1 MNLVTI
7 ATFGTVQEAYLAK
20 GRLANEGVPSSI
32 EEAGMAGLLPGNPVF
47 GAKLQVAED
56 WVDRARH
63 VLREVDKE
71 KFNEE

>member
-7 ATFGTVQEAYLAK
+7 ATFGTVEEAYLAK
-20 GRLANEGVPSSI
+20 GRLADEGIPSFI
-32 EEAGMAGLLPGNPVF
+32 EEAGITSLLPDNPAF

-71 KFNEE
+71 KFNE